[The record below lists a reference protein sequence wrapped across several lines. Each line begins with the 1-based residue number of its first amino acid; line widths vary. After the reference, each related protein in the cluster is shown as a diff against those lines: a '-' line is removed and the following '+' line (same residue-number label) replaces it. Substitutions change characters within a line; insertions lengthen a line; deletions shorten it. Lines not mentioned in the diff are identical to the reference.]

1 MKGGGGWREGRKER
15 KMALEEEG
23 GVGVRNRRDGRTD
36 GWMDAWGKLPIVE
49 GVIVKVTGVEWGI
62 LRFY

>member
-1 MKGGGGWREGRKER
+1 
-15 KMALEEEG
+15 MALEEEG